1 MGSPTPLGLQGAYT
15 RGHRNTNDEFRTR
28 LMDVA
33 TRLLTEAGP
42 ESLTVRRI
50 AAEAGCS
57 TQVIYTMFG
66 SKEGLAEALYLEG
79 FEHIR
84 RRLEALPKR
93 GDPLERLTALAAA
106 YREAALAEPGYYSL
120 MFERAIPGFTP
131 SERAR
136 TLARAALNIADRIIA
151 DCIAAGYLTPT
162 QPRKIADALWAAAQ
176 GALSL
181 ERAGHLPDGK
191 TYETVTTAVI
201 RHFMVKERD

>member
-1 MGSPTPLGLQGAYT
+1 MGTPTPLGLQGAYT
-15 RGHRNTNDEFRTR
+15 RGHRSTYDELRTR
-28 LMDVA
+28 LLDVA
-33 TRLLTEAGP
+33 GRLLDSAGP
-42 ESLTVRRI
+42 ESITVRRI

-79 FEHIR
+79 FERFR
-84 RRLEALPKR
+84 RRLEAVPDR
-93 GDPLERLTALAAA
+93 GDPLEHLTALGPA

-120 MFERAIPGFTP
+120 MFERAIPGFVP

-136 TLARAALNIADRIIA
+136 TLARAALNILDRVIA
-151 DCIAAGYLTPT
+151 DCISAGYLVPT
-162 QPRKIADALWAAAQ
+162 QPRRIADALWAAAQ

-191 TYETVTTAVI
+191 TYENVTNAII
-201 RHFMVKERD
+201 RSFMTNP